1 MELSNQP
8 ESIMT
13 DYESGVI
20 AAVKKIFVV
29 STHWGC
35 WFHFSLCIFRKFQD
49 FGLQKGY
56 QDENLKKIAQKL
68 FSLAFLPENEI
79 EAALGGFEA
88 EIEED
93 PIFSRYPEIGQ
104 IFAYMWNFWIFGRIS
119 LTLWNVFDRP
129 LNLRTT
135 NKCESWNRDWNA
147 SVGTKNPVFWTVVQ
161 KLGEQEQYSRLD
173 IRRISRGEASNIQKK
188 KYRDLNEKISRL
200 KNSYL
205 DGTSSLKNYWEGVS
219 NICSNFRN

>member
-1 MELSNQP
+1 MP
-8 ESIMT
+8 E
-13 DYESGVI
+13 Y
-20 AAVKKIFVV
+20 
-29 STHWGC
+29 
-35 WFHFSLCIFRKFQD
+35 
-49 FGLQKGY
+49 
-56 QDENLKKIAQKL
+56 
-68 FSLAFLPENEI
+68 EI
-79 EAALGGFEA
+79 EGAFGGFEA

-104 IFAYMWNFWIFGRIS
+104 FFAYMWNFWILGRIP

-161 KLGEQEQYSRLD
+161 KLREQEQYSRLD
-173 IRRISRGEASNIQKK
+173 IRRISRGEACNIQKK